1 VRVGNGSRQ
10 LALLILSALYFGCS
24 LPAGENI
31 AYVPPDPPII
41 SLPVS
46 AANDTVGNPISYPSV
61 SSGGPISSYSILPPL
76 PAGVTLNT
84 VTGIIGG
91 TPTAGCAP
99 TLHIL
104 TAKGPAGAIDT
115 ARITLRIA
123 YRPFT
128 ISYPEAAVDTV
139 DDSLSYAA
147 IPDTTLYSPVRRYS
161 IAPALP
167 AGLRLDTLTGRIYG
181 RPTQA
186 APSTVRVVTGTGP
199 GGDSDTARIVLEIVH
214 RPPVISY
221 APAFESADFVDTQYQ
236 EVSHSV
242 ISLGGRVTVFRIAPA
257 LPEGLNFDSL
267 TGQIWGSP
275 VSEFPNTLY
284 TVGAEGPAGNAI
296 TVFILTVVQ
305 NPSLPPNATGVSV
318 SLNLGFASGIPLS
331 RMVFTFTSSDPL
343 DSVVRDTVTAEEE
356 GFAGN
361 PGAAQSFAKLHALKP
376 LRNWFMEV
384 KTLDANDS
392 VIHAGFDTVDA
403 LLPGEVRASSLSLP
417 ARYLAYTAQFQLPTN
432 ANNFIVDLNN
442 PLQFNRFAFVIAGDT
457 VRDTVAA
464 GGGFFPTSG
473 TRSFGTR
480 YVPADKIDQL
490 ELMLFGTAT
499 GWSPTW
505 PLLQSNVWLGGSAY
519 VPGTIVYSPPLVYTG
534 PGSTSDPGLP

>member
-1 VRVGNGSRQ
+1 VKVPRDSGRLV
-10 LALLILSALYFGCS
+10 LLILSALYIGCS

-84 VTGIIGG
+84 VTGIIEG

-99 TLHIL
+99 TQHIL

-115 ARITLRIA
+115 ARITLHIA

-128 ISYPEAAVDTV
+128 ISYPEAGVDTV
-139 DDSLSYAA
+139 DDSLSYEA

-161 IAPALP
+161 ITPVLP

-181 RPTQA
+181 RATQA
-186 APSTVRVVTGTGP
+186 APSTVRIVTGIGP

-221 APAFESADFVDTQYQ
+221 TPPILTDTQYQ
-236 EVSHSV
+236 EASHPIVST
-242 ISLGGRVTVFRIAPA
+242 GGRVTVFRIDPA
-257 LPEGLNFDSL
+257 LPEGLNFDTL
-267 TGQIWGSP
+267 TGQVWGSP
-275 VSEFPNTLY
+275 LAEVPMTFYSVT
-284 TVGAEGPAGNAI
+284 AEGPAGVSHSGFFLQVI
-296 TVFILTVVQ
+296 P
-305 NPSLPPNATGVSV
+305 NPLFPPNSTGVSV
-318 SLNLGFASGIPLS
+318 SLNLGFASGIPLT
-331 RMVFTFTSSDPL
+331 RMVVTFTSSDPA
-343 DSVVRDTVTAEEE
+343 DSVVRDTVTADEE
-356 GFAGN
+356 GFSGN
-361 PGAAQSFAKLHALKP
+361 PGAAQSFAKVYALKP

-384 KTLDANDS
+384 KTLDVNDS
-392 VIHAGFDTVDA
+392 VIHFGADTAAA
-403 LLPGEVRASSLSLP
+403 LMPGQVQSSTLALP
-417 ARYLAYTAQFQLPTN
+417 ARYLAYTAQFQLPNN
-432 ANNFIVDLNN
+432 ANNFLVDVNN

-457 VRDTVAA
+457 LRDTVAA

-473 TRSFGTR
+473 TRTFGTR

-499 GWSPTW
+499 GWSPDW
-505 PLLQSNVWLGGSAY
+505 PLLKSNVWLGGSAY
-519 VPGTIVYSPPLVYTG
+519 VPGTILYSPPLVYTG